1 MNLLATTEA
10 GDIFDDAIV
19 EIYLQNATPQEAFQE
34 LRIIMKK
41 MCGNGKIRW
50 TEEKQMH
57 RQRNCQKMTIEEKIS
72 QLKFLTSDEGL
83 ALNRIKDFEKPGKS
97 TFY

>member
-34 LRIIMKK
+34 LQDYYEK

-57 RQRNCQKMTIEEKIS
+57 RQKKLSKN
-72 QLKFLTSDEGL
+72 D
-83 ALNRIKDFEKPGKS
+83 N
-97 TFY
+97 